1 MTFFLW
7 SQFAIV
13 CLLGAMSPGPSL
25 ALIIRNS
32 INFNRTSGIVASIA
46 HGLGICLYATVT
58 VIVLE
63 FILRN
68 SEIIFFVIQI
78 CGSLFLII
86 LGLIFVIQICGSL
99 FLIIL
104 GLIFIFK
111 KNNENQNDTYQIHS
125 NSFAQGF
132 FIAIVNPKIL
142 IWFTAIFSQF
152 IDINATFLNK
162 TILVLTP
169 SIIDAIWY
177 SLVAILVTGY
187 GLKEIL
193 NKNKFVIQKII
204 GILLIIIAFSLIYS
218 LIRF

>member
-32 INFNRTSGIVASIA
+32 INFNRMSGILAAIA
-46 HGLGICLYATVT
+46 HGLGICVYATVT
-58 VIVLE
+58 VIILE
-63 FILRN
+63 FILKN
-68 SEIIFFVIQI
+68 SETIF
-78 CGSLFLII
+78 
-86 LGLIFVIQICGSL
+86 FVIQICGSL

-111 KNNENQNDTYQIHS
+111 KDNENQIEAYQIHS

-132 FIAIVNPKIL
+132 IIAIINPKIL
-142 IWFTAIFSQF
+142 IWFTAIYSQF
-152 IDINATFLNK
+152 IDINASLINK

-193 NKNKFVIQKII
+193 NKRKFIFQKII
-204 GILLIIIAFSLIYS
+204 GVLLILIAFSLIYS
-218 LIRF
+218 LISF

>member
-25 ALIIRNS
+25 ALIIQNS
-32 INFNRTSGIVASIA
+32 INFNRMSGIIASIA
-46 HGLGICLYATVT
+46 HGLGICVYATVT
-58 VIVLE
+58 IIVLE

-68 SEIIFFVIQI
+68 SETIF
-78 CGSLFLII
+78 
-86 LGLIFVIQICGSL
+86 FVIQICGSL

-111 KNNENQNDTYQIHS
+111 KNNENKNDTYQIHS
-125 NSFAQGF
+125 SSFAQGF
-132 FIAIVNPKIL
+132 IIAIINPKIL
-142 IWFTAIFSQF
+142 IWFTAIYSQF
-152 IDINATFLNK
+152 IDINSTFLNK

-169 SIIDAIWY
+169 SVIDAIWY

-187 GLKEIL
+187 GLKEMIN
-193 NKNKFVIQKII
+193 NKKFMIQKII
-204 GILLIIIAFSLIYS
+204 GILLILIAFSLIYS

>member
-68 SEIIFFVIQI
+68 SELIFFVIQI

-86 LGLIFVIQICGSL
+86 LGLVFV
-99 FLIIL
+99 
-104 GLIFIFK
+104 FK
-111 KNNENQNDTYQIHS
+111 KNNENQIETYQI
-125 NSFAQGF
+125 NSSSFTQGF
-132 FIAIVNPKIL
+132 IIAIINPKIL
-142 IWFTAIFSQF
+142 IWFIAIYSQF
-152 IDINATFLNK
+152 IDINASLLNK

-193 NKNKFVIQKII
+193 NKKKFIIQKII
-204 GILLIIIAFSLIYS
+204 GGLLILIALSLIYS

>member
-7 SQFAIV
+7 SQFALV

-32 INFNRTSGIVASIA
+32 INFNRMSGIIASIA
-46 HGLGICLYATVT
+46 HGLGICVYATVT
-58 VIVLE
+58 IIVLE

-68 SEIIFFVIQI
+68 SETIFFVIQI
-78 CGSLFLII
+78 FGSLFLII
-86 LGLIFVIQICGSL
+86 LGLL
-99 FLIIL
+99 
-104 GLIFIFK
+104 FIFK

-125 NSFAQGF
+125 SSFAQGF
-132 FIAIVNPKIL
+132 IIAIINPKIL
-142 IWFTAIFSQF
+142 IWFTAIYSQF
-152 IDINATFLNK
+152 IDINSTFLNK

-187 GLKEIL
+187 GLKEML
-193 NKNKFVIQKII
+193 NNKKFMIQKII
-204 GILLIIIAFSLIYS
+204 GILLILIAFSLIYS

>member
-1 MTFFLW
+1 MTFFIW

-32 INFNRTSGIVASIA
+32 INFNRMSGIIASIA
-46 HGLGICLYATVT
+46 HGLGICVYATVT

-63 FILRN
+63 FILRK
-68 SEIIFFVIQI
+68 SETIF
-78 CGSLFLII
+78 
-86 LGLIFVIQICGSL
+86 FVIQICGSL

-111 KNNENQNDTYQIHS
+111 KNNENQIETYQIHS
-125 NSFAQGF
+125 SSFAQGF
-132 FIAIVNPKIL
+132 IIAIINPKIL

-152 IDINATFLNK
+152 IDINASFFNK

-177 SLVAILVTGY
+177 SLVSILVTGY

-193 NKNKFVIQKII
+193 NKKKFIIQKII
-204 GILLIIIAFSLIYS
+204 GALLILIALSLIYS
-218 LIRF
+218 LISF

>member
-7 SQFAIV
+7 SQFALV

-32 INFNRTSGIVASIA
+32 ISYNRMSGIIASVA
-46 HGLGICLYATVT
+46 HGLGICVYATVT

-68 SEIIFFVIQI
+68 SETIFFI
-78 CGSLFLII
+78 
-86 LGLIFVIQICGSL
+86 IQICGSL

-111 KNNENQNDTYQIHS
+111 KNNENQTENYQIHS
-125 NSFAQGF
+125 SSFAQGF
-132 FIAIVNPKIL
+132 IIAIINPKIL

-152 IDINATFLNK
+152 IDINATFFNK

-177 SLVAILVTGY
+177 SLVSILVTGY

-193 NKNKFVIQKII
+193 NKKKFVIQKII
-204 GILLIIIAFSLIYS
+204 GVLLILIALSLIYS
-218 LIRF
+218 LISF

>member
-32 INFNRTSGIVASIA
+32 INFNRMSGIIAAIA
-46 HGLGICLYATVT
+46 HGLGICVYATVT
-58 VIVLE
+58 VIILE
-63 FILRN
+63 FILKN
-68 SEIIFFVIQI
+68 SETIFFA
-78 CGSLFLII
+78 
-86 LGLIFVIQICGSL
+86 IQICGSL

-111 KNNENQNDTYQIHS
+111 KNNENQIEAYQIHS

-132 FIAIVNPKIL
+132 IIAILNPKIL
-142 IWFTAIFSQF
+142 IWFTAIYSQF
-152 IDINATFLNK
+152 IDIDAGLINK

-193 NKNKFVIQKII
+193 NKRKFIIQKII
-204 GILLIIIAFSLIYS
+204 GMLLILIAFSLIYS
-218 LIRF
+218 LINF

>member
-46 HGLGICLYATVT
+46 HGLGICVYATVT

-68 SEIIFFVIQI
+68 SKTIFFVIQI
-78 CGSLFLII
+78 CGS
-86 LGLIFVIQICGSL
+86 V

-162 TILVLTP
+162 AILILTP
-169 SIIDAIWY
+169 SVIDAIWY

-193 NKNKFVIQKII
+193 NKKKFIIQKII
-204 GILLIIIAFSLIYS
+204 GGLLILIAFSLIYN

>member
-32 INFNRTSGIVASIA
+32 INFNRSSGIIASIA

-68 SEIIFFVIQI
+68 SELIFFVIQI

-86 LGLIFVIQICGSL
+86 LGLTFV
-99 FLIIL
+99 
-104 GLIFIFK
+104 FK
-111 KNNENQNDTYQIHS
+111 KNNENQIETFEINS
-125 NSFAQGF
+125 SSFAQGF
-132 FIAIVNPKIL
+132 IIAIINPKIL
-142 IWFTAIFSQF
+142 IWFTAIYSQF

-169 SIIDAIWY
+169 SIIDTVWY

-204 GILLIIIAFSLIYS
+204 GILLILIAFSLIYS

>member
-7 SQFAIV
+7 SQFALV

-32 INFNRTSGIVASIA
+32 INFNRMSGIIASIA
-46 HGLGICLYATVT
+46 HGLGICVYATVT
-58 VIVLE
+58 IIVLE

-68 SEIIFFVIQI
+68 SETIF
-78 CGSLFLII
+78 
-86 LGLIFVIQICGSL
+86 FVIQICGSL

-111 KNNENQNDTYQIHS
+111 KNNENKNDTYQIHS
-125 NSFAQGF
+125 SSFAQGF
-132 FIAIVNPKIL
+132 IIAIINPKIL
-142 IWFTAIFSQF
+142 IWFTAIYSQF
-152 IDINATFLNK
+152 IDINSTFLNK

-177 SLVAILVTGY
+177 SLVSILVTGY

-193 NKNKFVIQKII
+193 NNKKFMIQKII
-204 GILLIIIAFSLIYS
+204 GILLIIIAFSLVYS

>member
-32 INFNRTSGIVASIA
+32 INFNRMSGIVASIA
-46 HGLGICLYATVT
+46 HGLGICVYATVT

-68 SEIIFFVIQI
+68 SETIFFI
-78 CGSLFLII
+78 
-86 LGLIFVIQICGSL
+86 IQICGSL

-111 KNNENQNDTYQIHS
+111 KNNDIQNDIQAETYQIHPS
-125 NSFAQGF
+125 SFAQGF
-132 FIAIVNPKIL
+132 IIAIINPKIL

-152 IDINATFLNK
+152 IDINATFFNK

-177 SLVAILVTGY
+177 SLVSILVTGY

-193 NKNKFVIQKII
+193 NKKKFVIQKII
-204 GILLIIIAFSLIYS
+204 GVLFILIALSLIYS
-218 LIRF
+218 LISF

>member
-32 INFNRTSGIVASIA
+32 INFNRTSGIIASIA

-68 SEIIFFVIQI
+68 SELIFFVIQI

-86 LGLIFVIQICGSL
+86 LGLIFV
-99 FLIIL
+99 
-104 GLIFIFK
+104 FK
-111 KNNENQNDTYQIHS
+111 KNNENQIETYQI
-125 NSFAQGF
+125 NSSSFTQGF
-132 FIAIVNPKIL
+132 IIAIINPKIL
-142 IWFTAIFSQF
+142 IWFIAIYSQF
-152 IDINATFLNK
+152 IDINASLLNK

-193 NKNKFVIQKII
+193 NKKKFIIQKII
-204 GILLIIIAFSLIYS
+204 GGLLILIAFSLIYS

>member
-7 SQFAIV
+7 SQFALV

-32 INFNRTSGIVASIA
+32 INFNRMSGIIASIA
-46 HGLGICLYATVT
+46 HGLGICVYATVT
-58 VIVLE
+58 IIVLE

-68 SEIIFFVIQI
+68 SETIF
-78 CGSLFLII
+78 
-86 LGLIFVIQICGSL
+86 FVIQICGSL

-111 KNNENQNDTYQIHS
+111 KNNENQIETYQIHS
-125 NSFAQGF
+125 SSFAQGF
-132 FIAIVNPKIL
+132 IIAIINPKIL
-142 IWFTAIFSQF
+142 IWFTAIYSQF

-169 SIIDAIWY
+169 SIIDTVWY

-204 GILLIIIAFSLIYS
+204 GILLILIAFSLIYS

>member
-32 INFNRTSGIVASIA
+32 INFNRMSGILASIA
-46 HGLGICLYATVT
+46 HGLGICVYATVT
-58 VIVLE
+58 VIILE
-63 FILRN
+63 FILKN
-68 SEIIFFVIQI
+68 SETIF
-78 CGSLFLII
+78 
-86 LGLIFVIQICGSL
+86 FVIQICGSL

-111 KNNENQNDTYQIHS
+111 KNNENQIETYQIHS
-125 NSFAQGF
+125 SSFAQGF
-132 FIAIVNPKIL
+132 IIAIINPKIL
-142 IWFTAIFSQF
+142 IWFTAIYSQF
-152 IDINATFLNK
+152 IDINSTFLNK

-169 SIIDAIWY
+169 SVIDAIWY

-193 NKNKFVIQKII
+193 NKKKFIIQKII
-204 GILLIIIAFSLIYS
+204 GGLLILIAFSLIYS

>member
-32 INFNRTSGIVASIA
+32 INFNRSSGIIASIA

-86 LGLIFVIQICGSL
+86 LGLIF
-99 FLIIL
+99 
-104 GLIFIFK
+104 IFK
-111 KNNENQNDTYQIHS
+111 KNNENKNETYQI
-125 NSFAQGF
+125 NSSSFTQGF
-132 FIAIVNPKIL
+132 FIAIINPKIL

-152 IDINATFLNK
+152 IDINASLLNK

-177 SLVAILVTGY
+177 SLVTILVTGY

-193 NKNKFVIQKII
+193 NKKKFMIQKII
-204 GILLIIIAFSLIYS
+204 GVLLILIAFSLTYS

>member
-1 MTFFLW
+1 MTFFHW

-68 SEIIFFVIQI
+68 SELIFFVIQI

-86 LGLIFVIQICGSL
+86 LGLI
-99 FLIIL
+99 
-104 GLIFIFK
+104 
-111 KNNENQNDTYQIHS
+111 
-125 NSFAQGF
+125 
-132 FIAIVNPKIL
+132 
-142 IWFTAIFSQF
+142 
-152 IDINATFLNK
+152 
-162 TILVLTP
+162 
-169 SIIDAIWY
+169 
-177 SLVAILVTGY
+177 
-187 GLKEIL
+187 
-193 NKNKFVIQKII
+193 
-204 GILLIIIAFSLIYS
+204 
-218 LIRF
+218 

>member
-32 INFNRTSGIVASIA
+32 INYNRMSGIIASIA
-46 HGLGICLYATVT
+46 HGLGIFVYATVT

-68 SEIIFFVIQI
+68 SEVIF
-78 CGSLFLII
+78 
-86 LGLIFVIQICGSL
+86 FVIQICGSL

-111 KNNENQNDTYQIHS
+111 KDNGNQIEAYQIHS

-132 FIAIVNPKIL
+132 IIAIINPKIL
-142 IWFTAIFSQF
+142 IWFTAIYSQF
-152 IDINATFLNK
+152 IDINSTFLNK

-187 GLKEIL
+187 DLKEML
-193 NKNKFVIQKII
+193 NNKKFMIQKII
-204 GILLIIIAFSLIYS
+204 GILLILIAFSLIYS

>member
-68 SEIIFFVIQI
+68 SELIFFVIQI

-86 LGLIFVIQICGSL
+86 LGLVFV
-99 FLIIL
+99 
-104 GLIFIFK
+104 FK
-111 KNNENQNDTYQIHS
+111 KNNENQIETYQI
-125 NSFAQGF
+125 NSSSFTQGF
-132 FIAIVNPKIL
+132 IIAIINPKIL
-142 IWFTAIFSQF
+142 IWFTAIYSQF
-152 IDINATFLNK
+152 IDINASLLNK

-193 NKNKFVIQKII
+193 NRNKFVIQKII

>member
-68 SEIIFFVIQI
+68 SELIFFVIQI

-86 LGLIFVIQICGSL
+86 LGLIFV
-99 FLIIL
+99 
-104 GLIFIFK
+104 FK
-111 KNNENQNDTYQIHS
+111 KNNENQIKTYQINS
-125 NSFAQGF
+125 SSFAQGF
-132 FIAIVNPKIL
+132 IIAIINPKIL
-142 IWFTAIFSQF
+142 IWFTAIYSQF
-152 IDINATFLNK
+152 IDINASLLNK

-193 NKNKFVIQKII
+193 NKKKFIIQKII
-204 GILLIIIAFSLIYS
+204 GGLLILIALSLIYS

>member
-25 ALIIRNS
+25 AIIIQNS
-32 INFNRTSGIVASIA
+32 INYNRISGIIASIA
-46 HGLGICLYATVT
+46 HGLGICVYATVT
-58 VIVLE
+58 VIILE
-63 FILRN
+63 FILKN
-68 SEIIFFVIQI
+68 SQTTF
-78 CGSLFLII
+78 
-86 LGLIFVIQICGSL
+86 FVIQICGSL

-111 KNNENQNDTYQIHS
+111 KNNENQSETYQIHS
-125 NSFAQGF
+125 SSFAQGF
-132 FIAIVNPKIL
+132 IIAIINPKIL
-142 IWFTAIFSQF
+142 IWFTAIYSQF

-177 SLVAILVTGY
+177 SLVSILVTGY

-193 NKNKFVIQKII
+193 NKKKFIIQKTI
-204 GILLIIIAFSLIYS
+204 GVLLILIALSLIYS
-218 LIRF
+218 LISF

>member
-25 ALIIRNS
+25 ALIIHNS
-32 INFNRTSGIVASIA
+32 INFNRMSGILAAIA
-46 HGLGICLYATVT
+46 HGLGICVYATVS
-58 VIVLE
+58 VIILE
-63 FILRN
+63 FILKN
-68 SEIIFFVIQI
+68 SETIFFVIQI

-86 LGLIFVIQICGSL
+86 LGLIFV
-99 FLIIL
+99 
-104 GLIFIFK
+104 FK
-111 KNNENQNDTYQIHS
+111 KDNRNQIEAYQIHS

-132 FIAIVNPKIL
+132 IIAIINPKIL
-142 IWFTAIFSQF
+142 IWFIAIYSQF
-152 IDINATFLNK
+152 IDINASLINK

-187 GLKEIL
+187 GLKETL
-193 NKNKFVIQKII
+193 NKRKFIIQKTI
-204 GILLIIIAFSLIYS
+204 GVLLILIAFSLIYS
-218 LIRF
+218 LISF

>member
-25 ALIIRNS
+25 ALIIHNS
-32 INFNRTSGIVASIA
+32 INYNRMSGILASIA
-46 HGLGICLYATVT
+46 HGLGICVYAIIT

-68 SEIIFFVIQI
+68 SGTIFFVIQI

-86 LGLIFVIQICGSL
+86 LGLIFV
-99 FLIIL
+99 
-104 GLIFIFK
+104 FK
-111 KNNENQNDTYQIHS
+111 KNNENQIETFEINS
-125 NSFAQGF
+125 SSFAQGF
-132 FIAIVNPKIL
+132 IIAIINPKIL
-142 IWFTAIFSQF
+142 IWFTAIYSQF
-152 IDINATFLNK
+152 IDINASLLNK

-193 NKNKFVIQKII
+193 NKNKFIIQKII
-204 GILLIIIAFSLIYS
+204 GGLLILIAFSLIYS
-218 LIRF
+218 LISF

>member
-68 SEIIFFVIQI
+68 SELIFFVIQI

-86 LGLIFVIQICGSL
+86 LGLVFV
-99 FLIIL
+99 
-104 GLIFIFK
+104 FK
-111 KNNENQNDTYQIHS
+111 KNNENQIETYQI
-125 NSFAQGF
+125 NSSSFTQGF
-132 FIAIVNPKIL
+132 IIAIINPKIL
-142 IWFTAIFSQF
+142 IWFIAIYSQF
-152 IDINATFLNK
+152 IDINASLLNK

-193 NKNKFVIQKII
+193 NKKKFIIQKII
-204 GILLIIIAFSLIYS
+204 GGLLILIAFSLIYS

>member
-32 INFNRTSGIVASIA
+32 INFNRTSGILASIA
-46 HGLGICLYATVT
+46 HGLGICVYATVT
-58 VIVLE
+58 IIVLE

-68 SEIIFFVIQI
+68 SETIF
-78 CGSLFLII
+78 
-86 LGLIFVIQICGSL
+86 FVIQICGSL

-111 KNNENQNDTYQIHS
+111 KNNENKNDTYQIHS
-125 NSFAQGF
+125 SSFAQGF
-132 FIAIVNPKIL
+132 IIAIINPKIL
-142 IWFTAIFSQF
+142 IWFTAIYSQF
-152 IDINATFLNK
+152 IDINSTFLNK

-187 GLKEIL
+187 GLKEML
-193 NKNKFVIQKII
+193 NNKKFMIQKII
-204 GILLIIIAFSLIYS
+204 GILLILIAFSLIYS

>member
-86 LGLIFVIQICGSL
+86 LGLIF
-99 FLIIL
+99 
-104 GLIFIFK
+104 IFK
-111 KNNENQNDTYQIHS
+111 KNNENKNETYQI
-125 NSFAQGF
+125 NSSSFTQGF
-132 FIAIVNPKIL
+132 FIAIINPKIL

-152 IDINATFLNK
+152 IDINASLLNK

-177 SLVAILVTGY
+177 SLVTILVTGY

-193 NKNKFVIQKII
+193 NKKKFMIQKII
-204 GILLIIIAFSLIYS
+204 GVLLILIAFSLTYS

>member
-32 INFNRTSGIVASIA
+32 INYNRMSGILAAIA
-46 HGLGICLYATVT
+46 HGLGICVYATVT
-58 VIVLE
+58 VIILE
-63 FILRN
+63 FILKN
-68 SEIIFFVIQI
+68 SETIFFVIQI

-86 LGLIFVIQICGSL
+86 LGLV
-99 FLIIL
+99 
-104 GLIFIFK
+104 FIFK
-111 KNNENQNDTYQIHS
+111 KDNENQIEAYQIHS

-132 FIAIVNPKIL
+132 IIAIINPKIL
-142 IWFTAIFSQF
+142 IWFTAIYSQF
-152 IDINATFLNK
+152 IDSNASLINKA
-162 TILVLTP
+162 ILILTP

-193 NKNKFVIQKII
+193 NKRKIIIQKVI
-204 GILLIIIAFSLIYS
+204 GGLLILMALSLIYS
-218 LIRF
+218 LISF

>member
-7 SQFAIV
+7 SQFALV

-32 INFNRTSGIVASIA
+32 INFNRMSGIIASIA
-46 HGLGICLYATVT
+46 HGLGICVYATVT
-58 VIVLE
+58 IIVLE

-68 SEIIFFVIQI
+68 SETIF
-78 CGSLFLII
+78 
-86 LGLIFVIQICGSL
+86 FVIQICGSL

-125 NSFAQGF
+125 SSFAQGF
-132 FIAIVNPKIL
+132 IIAIINPKIL
-142 IWFTAIFSQF
+142 IWFTAIYSQF
-152 IDINATFLNK
+152 IDINSTFLNK

-169 SIIDAIWY
+169 SFIDAIWY
-177 SLVAILVTGY
+177 SLVAILVTEY

-193 NKNKFVIQKII
+193 NNKKFMIQKII
-204 GILLIIIAFSLIYS
+204 GILLIIFAFSLVYS

>member
-13 CLLGAMSPGPSL
+13 CLLGAISPGPGL

-32 INFNRTSGIVASIA
+32 INFNRMSGIIASIA
-46 HGLGICLYATVT
+46 HGLGICVYAIVT

-63 FILRN
+63 FILKN
-68 SEIIFFVIQI
+68 SETIFFVIQI
-78 CGSLFLII
+78 CGSLFLI
-86 LGLIFVIQICGSL
+86 VI
-99 FLIIL
+99 

-111 KNNENQNDTYQIHS
+111 KNNENQIKAYQIHP

-132 FIAIVNPKIL
+132 IIAIINPKIL
-142 IWFTAIFSQF
+142 IWFVAIYSQF
-152 IDINATFLNK
+152 IDINAGLINK
-162 TILVLTP
+162 IILILTP

-177 SLVAILVTGY
+177 SLVAILVTGH

-193 NKNKFVIQKII
+193 NKRKFIIQKISECC
-204 GILLIIIAFSLIYS
+204 LY
-218 LIRF
+218 

>member
-32 INFNRTSGIVASIA
+32 INFNRMSGILAAIA
-46 HGLGICLYATVT
+46 HGLGICVYATVT
-58 VIVLE
+58 VIILE
-63 FILRN
+63 FILKN
-68 SEIIFFVIQI
+68 SETIF
-78 CGSLFLII
+78 
-86 LGLIFVIQICGSL
+86 FVIQICGSL

-111 KNNENQNDTYQIHS
+111 KDNENQIEGYQMHS

-132 FIAIVNPKIL
+132 IIAIINPKIL
-142 IWFTAIFSQF
+142 IWFTAIYSQF
-152 IDINATFLNK
+152 IDINASLINK

-193 NKNKFVIQKII
+193 NKRKFIIQKII
-204 GILLIIIAFSLIYS
+204 GVLLILIAFSLIYS
-218 LIRF
+218 LISF

>member
-68 SEIIFFVIQI
+68 SETIF
-78 CGSLFLII
+78 
-86 LGLIFVIQICGSL
+86 FVIQICGSL

-111 KNNENQNDTYQIHS
+111 KNNENQIETYQIHS
-125 NSFAQGF
+125 SSFAQGF
-132 FIAIVNPKIL
+132 IIAIINPKIL
-142 IWFTAIFSQF
+142 IWFTAIYSQF

-177 SLVAILVTGY
+177 SLVSILVTGY

-193 NKNKFVIQKII
+193 NKKKFIIQQII
-204 GILLIIIAFSLIYS
+204 GVLLILIALSLIYS
-218 LIRF
+218 LISF

>member
-46 HGLGICLYATVT
+46 HGLGIFLYATVT

-68 SEIIFFVIQI
+68 SELIFFVIQI

-86 LGLIFVIQICGSL
+86 LGLIFV
-99 FLIIL
+99 
-104 GLIFIFK
+104 FK
-111 KNNENQNDTYQIHS
+111 KNNENQIETYQI
-125 NSFAQGF
+125 NSSSFTQGF

-177 SLVAILVTGY
+177 SLVSILVTGY

-193 NKNKFVIQKII
+193 NKKKFIIQQII
-204 GILLIIIAFSLIYS
+204 GVLLILIALSLIYS
-218 LIRF
+218 LISF

>member
-7 SQFAIV
+7 SQFALV

-32 INFNRTSGIVASIA
+32 INFNRMSGIIASIA
-46 HGLGICLYATVT
+46 HGLGICVYATVT

-68 SEIIFFVIQI
+68 SETIF
-78 CGSLFLII
+78 
-86 LGLIFVIQICGSL
+86 FVIQICGSL

-111 KNNENQNDTYQIHS
+111 KNNENQIETYQIHS
-125 NSFAQGF
+125 SSFAQGF
-132 FIAIVNPKIL
+132 IIAIINPKIL
-142 IWFTAIFSQF
+142 IWFTAIYSQF
-152 IDINATFLNK
+152 IDINATFFNK

-193 NKNKFVIQKII
+193 NKNKFMIQKII